1 MPSSFVSRVIMK
13 EKNGSWNLFRF
24 KEMPRMALQTLRAD
38 RFFSS
43 LQDSFTLLTRT
54 REKGEQLPGT
64 FSTFFL
70 ALAFFSGL
78 ILTSLG
84 PLYAEEKLPLTSGP
98 VEPSL
103 KTTNEFIEI
112 FTLKPQ
118 VKTVHG
124 LITFPGRYVTQDER
138 SRLTKFGIHVLE
150 FYRNT
155 TYWVR
160 VDRAVA
166 THKLK
171 NLNIKLFLTKL
182 QDEDRVHPDLWN
194 LNYSN
199 FIVRQPGNQP
209 PVNYVLNENGTLNL
223 TIMFH
228 IDVTERQAKTVI
240 KRYAQT
246 VKKKSNMV
254 WIVLTRPTAVPALAQ
269 EDLVRWIDAGP
280 IPAYPENDN
289 TRRAIKIDNVQN
301 YNATTGSGAWMGG
314 WTNSGIRVGVFDFGI
329 NDGHPDFG
337 DRVKIPDLSR
347 NDGHGTR
354 VAGTV
359 AGSGLKS
366 VGNIGC
372 GVTGSDRQWRGMAP
386 AAYVH
391 EEWWEKGDDVT
402 HHSNRIT
409 SPGMHLS
416 NHSYK
421 VSDDGDYSPSDRL
434 RDEIIK
440 GVRPGGT
447 PLCGFSSFCPRL
459 HVYSAGNTGDPCP
472 TGLCPAL
479 PYQSGYF
486 ALSKQV
492 KNAIVVGNWDY
503 ISRADSTIQATAA
516 PNQIHNGAT
525 TDGLGSSLGPAH
537 DGRIKPDV
545 VAPGTDV
552 CSTRDT
558 GSYYGNM
565 TGTSMSAAAVSGS
578 VATLLQQ
585 YANIYHVS
593 DLNKRAPLPSTLRA
607 VLIHT
612 AEDIKVDD
620 APPPWFSNADGPVK
634 PTPGPD
640 FVTGWG
646 LVNLEKAHPIVAKQY
661 LREDSVSSQCEAK
674 VYYFSAGTDPF
685 RVTLAW
691 DDPPYAGPA
700 LPRTDRRLVND
711 LDLVLIDPN
720 GGIHYSWKIDQTI
733 IDPSNGVPIPD
744 DGQLCS
750 TPINQENISRQFLPT
765 DDPEHHNDD
774 TTQGIPS
781 AVRGRDHLNN
791 VEVVD
796 IDMDA
801 NNPAIPGVWQAQV
814 TVFHLD
820 SYWGSQPFSLVG
832 NHFLSAIPPAS
843 FCSASPLL
851 CTGLSNPWSVAV
863 PDTASHKITGKF
875 PSSNATNIVS
885 MKALCE
891 LGVINCPPCTF
902 TKRCPRFDIRLERMT
917 TPLYVSVFSD
927 KGRLMKRDTSDELAK
942 TISFKA
948 RANEEYFLVL
958 SPATG
963 TEIGKEFHVSLAIG
977 E

>member
-1 MPSSFVSRVIMK
+1 MATQVRRTHRSLSF
-13 EKNGSWNLFRF
+13 
-24 KEMPRMALQTLRAD
+24 
-38 RFFSS
+38 
-43 LQDSFTLLTRT
+43 LQDLTAPRTSNRAKRGKGPCTLLIFC
-54 REKGEQLPGT
+54 LT
-64 FSTFFL
+64 FAITSGLLFFFL
-70 ALAFFSGL
+70 CPVF
-78 ILTSLG
+78 
-84 PLYAEEKLPLTSGP
+84 AEETLPLNSGP

-112 FTLKPQ
+112 FTLRPKT
-118 VKTVHG
+118 KTVHG

-138 SRLTKFGIHVLE
+138 SRLAKFGIHVLE

-160 VDRAVA
+160 VDRAVV
-166 THKLK
+166 TNKLK

-182 QDEDRVHPDLWN
+182 QDEDRVHPELWN
-194 LNYSN
+194 LDYSN
-199 FIVRQPGNQP
+199 FIARQPGNQP
-209 PVNYVLNENGTLNL
+209 PVNYVLNANGTLNL
-223 TIMFH
+223 TILFH
-228 IDVTERQAKTVI
+228 VDVTERQARTVLNQFT
-240 KRYAQT
+240 QT

-254 WIVLTRPTAVPALAQ
+254 WVLIVRPTAIPALAQ
-269 EDLVRWIDAGP
+269 EDWVRWIDAGP
-280 IPAYPENDN
+280 IPARPENDN

-301 YNATTGSGAWMGG
+301 YNTATGGGAWTGS
-314 WTNSGIRVGVFDFGI
+314 WTNSGIRVGVFDWGI
-329 NDGHPDFG
+329 NEGHPDF
-337 DRVKIPDLSR
+337 DTRVKIYDSSL
-347 NDGHGTR
+347 NNGHGTR
-354 VAGTV
+354 VAGTI

-366 VGNIGC
+366 LGNIGC

-386 AAYVH
+386 AADLH
-391 EEWWEKGDDVT
+391 EEWWDEGDTVSLHRD
-402 HHSNRIT
+402 RIT

-416 NHSYK
+416 NHSYE
-421 VSDDGDYSPSDRL
+421 VSYDGDYSVSDRL

-440 GVRPGGT
+440 GVQPGGT
-447 PLCGFSSFCPRL
+447 PFCGSSSFCPRL

-472 TGLCPAL
+472 TGLCPAR
-479 PYQSGYF
+479 PFQSGYF

-492 KNAIVVGNWDY
+492 KSGIVVGNWDY
-503 ISRADSTIQATAA
+503 VTRGDPTKSTTAK
-516 PNQIHNGAT
+516 PNQIHDGAT
-525 TDGLGSSLGPAH
+525 TDGLGSSLGPTH

-545 VAPGTDV
+545 VAPGTDI
-552 CSTRDT
+552 CSTREQN
-558 GSYYGNM
+558 SYYGAM

-585 YANIYHVS
+585 YANIYHVP

-612 AEDIKVDD
+612 AEDIKVDNAD
-620 APPPWFSNADGPVK
+620 PPWFSNADGPVK

-646 LVNLEKAHPIVAKQY
+646 LVNLGKAHPIVAKQN
-661 LREDSVSSQCEAK
+661 LREDSVSSQCETK

-685 RVTLAW
+685 RVSLAW

-733 IDPSNGVPIPD
+733 IDPSSRTPIPD

-750 TPINQENISRQFLPT
+750 TPINQGNISRQFLPT
-765 DDPEHHNDD
+765 DDPAHHNDD

-796 IDMDA
+796 VDVDA
-801 NNPAIPGVWQAQV
+801 NTPAIPGVWQAHI
-814 TVFHLD
+814 TVFRLD

-832 NHFLSAIPPAS
+832 NQFLSAIPPAS
-843 FCSASPLL
+843 FCSAMPLL
-851 CTGLSNPWSVAV
+851 CTGLTKPWHVAV
-863 PDTASHKITGKF
+863 PDPASQKITGKF
-875 PSSNATNIVS
+875 PSSDATIIVS
-885 MKALCE
+885 LKTMCE
-891 LGVINCPPCTF
+891 LGVMNCPPCTF
-902 TKRCPRFDIRLERMT
+902 TKRCPRFDIYLERMA

-927 KGRLMKRDTSDELAK
+927 KARLVTRDTSNELTK

-948 RANEEYFLVL
+948 RSNEEYYLVL
-958 SPATG
+958 SPAKG

>member
-1 MPSSFVSRVIMK
+1 MAFQIRRTHQFLPSPQDHI
-13 EKNGSWNLFRF
+13 
-24 KEMPRMALQTLRAD
+24 ALCTSNRAITKKVPGIFSKY
-38 RFFSS
+38 FF
-43 LQDSFTLLTRT
+43 
-54 REKGEQLPGT
+54 
-64 FSTFFL
+64 
-70 ALAFFSGL
+70 ALAIISGL
-78 ILTSLG
+78 SLLPPS

-103 KTTNEFIEI
+103 KTTNEFIQT
-112 FTLKPQ
+112 FTLNPQ

-124 LITFPGRYVTQDER
+124 LITFPGRYVTQGER
-138 SRLTKFGIHVLE
+138 RRLAKFGIHVLE

-160 VDRAVA
+160 VDRAVV
-166 THKLK
+166 TNKLK

-182 QDEDRVHPDLWN
+182 QDEDRVHPKLWN
-194 LNYSN
+194 LDYSH
-199 FIVRQPGNQP
+199 FTARQPGNQP
-209 PVNYVLNENGTLNL
+209 PINYVLNANKTLNL

-228 IDVTERQAKTVI
+228 VDVTERQAKTVL
-240 KRYAQT
+240 KRFTRT

-254 WIVLTRPTAVPALAQ
+254 WIVVARPTVIPALAQ

-280 IPAYPENDN
+280 IPARPENDN

-301 YNATTGSGAWMGG
+301 YNTATGGGAWTGS
-314 WTNSGIRVGVFDFGI
+314 WTNSGIRVGVFDWGI
-329 NDGHPDFG
+329 NEGHPDFD
-337 DRVKIPDLSR
+337 DRVKIYDPSL
-347 NDGHGTR
+347 NHGHGTR
-354 VAGTV
+354 VAGTI

-366 VGNIGC
+366 LGNIGC

-386 AAYVH
+386 AAYIH
-391 EEWWEKGDDVT
+391 EEWWQEGDTVSLHRD
-402 HHSNRIT
+402 RIT

-416 NHSYK
+416 NHSYE
-421 VSDDGDYSPSDRL
+421 VSYDGDYSTSDHL

-440 GVRPGGT
+440 GVQPGGT
-447 PLCGFSSFCPRL
+447 PLCGSSSFCPRL
-459 HVYSAGNTGDPCP
+459 HVTSAGNTGDPCP
-472 TGLCPAL
+472 TGLCPAR
-479 PYQSGYF
+479 PFQSGYF

-503 ISRADSTIQATAA
+503 VTRDDPTKSTTAK
-516 PNQIHNGAT
+516 PNQIHYGAT
-525 TDGLGSSLGPAH
+525 TDGLGSSLGPTH

-545 VAPGTDV
+545 VTPGTDI
-552 CSTRDT
+552 CSTREKD
-558 GSYYGNM
+558 SYYGDM
-565 TGTSMSAAAVSGS
+565 TGTSSSAAAVSGS
-578 VATLLQQ
+578 LATLLQQ
-585 YANIYHVS
+585 YANIYHVP
-593 DLNKRAPLPSTLRA
+593 DLNKRAPLPSTFRA
-607 VLIHT
+607 VMIHT
-612 AEDIKVDD
+612 AEDIKVDNAD
-620 APPPWFSNADGPVK
+620 PPWFSNADGPVK

-646 LVNLEKAHPIVAKQY
+646 LVNMEKAHPIVAKQY
-661 LREDSVSSQCEAK
+661 LREDSVSGQCETK
-674 VYYFSAGTDPF
+674 IYYFSVGADPF

-711 LDLVLIDPN
+711 LDLILIDPN

-733 IDPSNGVPIPD
+733 IDPSSGTPIPD
-744 DGQLCS
+744 DGQSCS
-750 TPINQENISRQFLPT
+750 TPLNQDNISRQFLPT

-796 IDMDA
+796 IDVTA
-801 NNPAIPGVWQAQV
+801 NTPAIPGVWQAQV

-820 SYWGSQPFSLVG
+820 SYWGAQPFSLVG
-832 NHFLSAIPPAS
+832 NQFLSAIPPAS
-843 FCSASPLL
+843 FCGVVPLL
-851 CTGLSNPWSVAV
+851 CTGRSRPWWVVV
-863 PDTASHKITGKF
+863 PDPASHKINGKF
-875 PSSNATNIVS
+875 PSAESTNILS
-885 MKALCE
+885 MKTLCE

-917 TPLYVSVFSD
+917 TPLYVSVFSN
-927 KGRLMKRDTSDELAK
+927 KGRLVKRETSDELTK

-958 SPATG
+958 SPATS